1 MSDIKEVLGNYSTDI
16 TKTIEEELATIT
28 PQNLAD
34 ASVYLTRAGGKMLR
48 PALTLITAE
57 AVGGA
62 RESSL
67 NAAAAIELI
76 HTFSLIHDDI
86 MDQDDTRR
94 GMPSVHKVWGDDVAI
109 LAGDTLF
116 SKAFE
121 LIIGSKGTSSDQN
134 NKALA
139 TVADACVKICEG
151 QALDMSFEERFD
163 VKQDEYM
170 EMIFKKTGALI
181 AAATKAG
188 AIMGGASDEVIDAMY
203 EYGRLIG
210 LAFQIQDDYL
220 DLVADEETLGKPIGS
235 DIGKGKMT
243 IIAIK
248 GLESDD
254 SGRLF
259 EILKDTE
266 NSQSD
271 IDEAIQILTDCGA
284 IEYARN
290 LALESVD
297 QAKEVLEILDDSA
310 SKQIL
315 VGIADC
321 IIRDGNHISIIDFKS
336 DEKIPFRSIYEVG
349 KKKSKRMKYPLVNLE
364 DASGIHYQI
373 QLSLYA
379 WMIQQLDPNLIIDN
393 LVIVQVENLKKKKEF
408 PVEYLKEDVE
418 KLLKWHV
425 KSVRLKTEMDKCNSL
440 NFD

>member
-121 LIIGSKGTSSDQN
+121 IIIGSKGTSSDQN

-266 NSQSD
+266 NSQRD

-315 VGIADC
+315 VGIAD
-321 IIRDGNHISIIDFKS
+321 FVL
-336 DEKIPFRSIYEVG
+336 ERS
-349 KKKSKRMKYPLVNLE
+349 
-364 DASGIHYQI
+364 A
-373 QLSLYA
+373 
-379 WMIQQLDPNLIIDN
+379 
-393 LVIVQVENLKKKKEF
+393 
-408 PVEYLKEDVE
+408 
-418 KLLKWHV
+418 
-425 KSVRLKTEMDKCNSL
+425 
-440 NFD
+440 

>member
-1 MSDIKEVLGNYSTDI
+1 MSDIKEVLGNYLTDI

-121 LIIGSKGTSSDQN
+121 IIIGSKGTSSDQN

-315 VGIADC
+315 VGIAD
-321 IIRDGNHISIIDFKS
+321 FVL
-336 DEKIPFRSIYEVG
+336 ERS
-349 KKKSKRMKYPLVNLE
+349 
-364 DASGIHYQI
+364 A
-373 QLSLYA
+373 
-379 WMIQQLDPNLIIDN
+379 
-393 LVIVQVENLKKKKEF
+393 
-408 PVEYLKEDVE
+408 
-418 KLLKWHV
+418 
-425 KSVRLKTEMDKCNSL
+425 
-440 NFD
+440 

>member
-1 MSDIKEVLGNYSTDI
+1 MSDVKEVLGTYSADI
-16 TKTIEEELATIT
+16 TKTIEEELSVIT
-28 PQNLAD
+28 PDNLAE

-48 PALTLITAE
+48 PALTLIVSE
-57 AVGGA
+57 AVGGE
-62 RESSL
+62 RE
-67 NAAAAIELI
+67 NALKSAAAIELI

-86 MDQDDTRR
+86 MDQDDMRR

-121 LIIGSKGTSSDQN
+121 IIIGTEGTSSDQN

-151 QALDMSFEERFD
+151 QASDMGFEERFD
-163 VKQDEYM
+163 VEEDEYM

-220 DLVADEETLGKPIGS
+220 DLASNEETLGKPIGS
-235 DIGKGKMT
+235 DIEKGKMT

-248 GLESDD
+248 GLASDE
-254 SGRLF
+254 SGRLL
-259 EILKDTE
+259 EILKDE
-266 NSQSD
+266 NNSEDD
-271 IDEAIQILTDCGA
+271 IGEAIEILTKCGA

-297 QAKEVLEILDDSA
+297 QAKEVLEILPDSS
-310 SKQIL
+310 SKQVL
-315 VGIADC
+315 VDIAD
-321 IIRDGNHISIIDFKS
+321 FVL
-336 DEKIPFRSIYEVG
+336 ERS
-349 KKKSKRMKYPLVNLE
+349 
-364 DASGIHYQI
+364 A
-373 QLSLYA
+373 
-379 WMIQQLDPNLIIDN
+379 
-393 LVIVQVENLKKKKEF
+393 
-408 PVEYLKEDVE
+408 
-418 KLLKWHV
+418 
-425 KSVRLKTEMDKCNSL
+425 
-440 NFD
+440 

>member
-1 MSDIKEVLGNYSTDI
+1 MSDVKEVLGSYSTDI
-16 TKTIEEELATIT
+16 TKTIEEELATIA
-28 PQNLAD
+28 PDNLAE

-48 PALTLITAE
+48 PALTLIVSE
-57 AVGGA
+57 AVGGN
-62 RESSL
+62 RESALKS
-67 NAAAAIELI
+67 AAAIELI

-86 MDQDDTRR
+86 MDQDDMRR

-121 LIIGSKGTSSDQN
+121 IIIGSEGTSSEQN

-151 QALDMSFEERFD
+151 QASDMGFEERFD
-163 VKQDEYM
+163 VTEDEYM

-220 DLVADEETLGKPIGS
+220 DIAADEETLGKPIGS

-248 GLESDD
+248 GLASVEDD
-254 SGRLF
+254 RLL
-259 EILKDTE
+259 EILKADN
-266 NSQSD
+266 NSQD
-271 IDEAIQILTDCGA
+271 EIDEAIEILENCGA

-297 QAKEVLEILDDSA
+297 QAKEVLEILDDS
-310 SKQIL
+310 SFKQVL
-315 VGIADC
+315 VDIAD
-321 IIRDGNHISIIDFKS
+321 FVL
-336 DEKIPFRSIYEVG
+336 ERS
-349 KKKSKRMKYPLVNLE
+349 
-364 DASGIHYQI
+364 A
-373 QLSLYA
+373 
-379 WMIQQLDPNLIIDN
+379 
-393 LVIVQVENLKKKKEF
+393 
-408 PVEYLKEDVE
+408 
-418 KLLKWHV
+418 
-425 KSVRLKTEMDKCNSL
+425 
-440 NFD
+440 

>member
-188 AIMGGASDEVIDAMY
+188 AIMGGASDEVIDVMY

-254 SGRLF
+254 SGRLL

-315 VGIADC
+315 VGIAD
-321 IIRDGNHISIIDFKS
+321 FVL
-336 DEKIPFRSIYEVG
+336 ERS
-349 KKKSKRMKYPLVNLE
+349 
-364 DASGIHYQI
+364 A
-373 QLSLYA
+373 
-379 WMIQQLDPNLIIDN
+379 
-393 LVIVQVENLKKKKEF
+393 
-408 PVEYLKEDVE
+408 
-418 KLLKWHV
+418 
-425 KSVRLKTEMDKCNSL
+425 
-440 NFD
+440 

>member
-1 MSDIKEVLGNYSTDI
+1 MSDIKEVLGNYLTDI

-121 LIIGSKGTSSDQN
+121 IIIGSKGTSSDQN

-210 LAFQIQDDYL
+210 LAFQIQEDYL
-220 DLVADEETLGKPIGS
+220 DLVADEETIGKPNGS

-315 VGIADC
+315 VGIAD
-321 IIRDGNHISIIDFKS
+321 FVL
-336 DEKIPFRSIYEVG
+336 ERS
-349 KKKSKRMKYPLVNLE
+349 
-364 DASGIHYQI
+364 A
-373 QLSLYA
+373 
-379 WMIQQLDPNLIIDN
+379 
-393 LVIVQVENLKKKKEF
+393 
-408 PVEYLKEDVE
+408 
-418 KLLKWHV
+418 
-425 KSVRLKTEMDKCNSL
+425 
-440 NFD
+440 

>member
-1 MSDIKEVLGNYSTDI
+1 MLKHKFLEVKRGILMSDVKEVLGNYSTDI

-28 PQNLAD
+28 PDNLEE

-57 AVGGA
+57 AVGGN
-62 RESSL
+62 RESALKS
-67 NAAAAIELI
+67 AAAIELI

-86 MDQDDTRR
+86 MDQDDMRR
-94 GMPSVHKVWGDDVAI
+94 GMPSVHKVWGEDVAI

-121 LIIGSKGTSSDQN
+121 IIIGSEGTSSDQN

-151 QALDMSFEERFD
+151 QASDMGFEERFD
-163 VKQDEYM
+163 VSEDEYM

-181 AAATKAG
+181 AAATKVG
-188 AIMGGASDEVIDAMY
+188 AIMGGASEEVIDAMY

-220 DLVADEETLGKPIGS
+220 DIAADEETLGKPIGS

-248 GLESDD
+248 GLASVDD
-254 SGRLF
+254 GRLL
-259 EILKDTE
+259 EILKAE
-266 NSQSD
+266 NNSQD
-271 IDEAIQILTDCGA
+271 EIDEAVEILTNCGA

-290 LALESVD
+290 LAQESVVK
-297 QAKEVLEILDDSA
+297 AKEVLEILGDSS

-315 VGIADC
+315 VDIAD
-321 IIRDGNHISIIDFKS
+321 FVL
-336 DEKIPFRSIYEVG
+336 ERS
-349 KKKSKRMKYPLVNLE
+349 
-364 DASGIHYQI
+364 A
-373 QLSLYA
+373 
-379 WMIQQLDPNLIIDN
+379 
-393 LVIVQVENLKKKKEF
+393 
-408 PVEYLKEDVE
+408 
-418 KLLKWHV
+418 
-425 KSVRLKTEMDKCNSL
+425 
-440 NFD
+440 